1 MMQSSRF
8 PIILAAL
15 LALVLGLIAAN
26 IGLFKGDEKTTQN
39 KIVRL
44 ETATVLSPAKQVPD
58 FSLVDHK
65 GQTFDKQALLNKNS
79 ILFFGF
85 INCPDIC
92 PGTLQ
97 FLKSVKRN
105 LVDAGKWAEYQ
116 VVFVS
121 VDPARDTVEN
131 MSQYVPYFDAE
142 FIGVTGTVESIGA
155 FAKSLSMPYRLG
167 EKDENGHYNV
177 DHSASLL
184 LTNEQGNV
192 KAIITQPQPLAALT
206 SDLITIVENTEN

>member
-1 MMQSSRF
+1 MQNSRF
-8 PIILAAL
+8 PIIIFGL
-15 LALVLGLIAAN
+15 LALVLGILSAN
-26 IGLFKGDEKTTQN
+26 LGLFSGKGNNSEKAVFQF
-39 KIVRL
+39 
-44 ETATVLSPAKQVPD
+44 ETATVLGQAKLVEN

-65 GQTFDKQALLNKNS
+65 GQAFTKESLQGKHS

-97 FLKSVKRN
+97 FLTSVKKKIIEAQQW
-105 LVDAGKWAEYQ
+105 DKFQ

-131 MSQYVPYFDAE
+131 MAQYMPYFDQE
-142 FIGVTGTVESIGA
+142 FIGVTGTVESIDA
-155 FAKSLSMPYRLG
+155 FAKSVSMPYSIG

-177 DHSASLL
+177 DHSASFLVM
-184 LTNEQGNV
+184 NEKGNI
-192 KAIITQPQPLAALT
+192 KAFISQPQPLAAV
-206 SDLITIVENTEN
+206 SEDLLKISKL